1 MAKLIKEVTTI
12 IPAHDMADGQ
22 VGVIVQWGTNP
33 EFEYRVVQ
41 RFGDDLMQVG
51 ESRANAWTGFFA
63 RDAQEP
69 GTHLVKMLARGSQ
82 IEI

>member
-1 MAKLIKEVTTI
+1 MAKLIKKVTTI

-22 VGVIVQWGTNP
+22 VGVIVQWGSNS

-41 RFGDDLMQVG
+41 RYGDDLVQIG
-51 ESRANAWTGFFA
+51 ERSGHGWTGFFSQGA
-63 RDAQEP
+63 IQPE
-69 GTHLVKMLARGSQ
+69 THMVKLLTRGSQ

>member
-22 VGVIVQWGTNP
+22 LGVIVQWGTNP
-33 EFEYRVVQ
+33 EYEYKVVQ
-41 RFGDDLMQVG
+41 RFGDDLMQIG
-51 ESRANAWTGFFA
+51 EPRAYSWVGFFS
-63 RDAQEP
+63 RDAAEP
-69 GTHLVKMLARGSQ
+69 ETHLVKLLARGSQ